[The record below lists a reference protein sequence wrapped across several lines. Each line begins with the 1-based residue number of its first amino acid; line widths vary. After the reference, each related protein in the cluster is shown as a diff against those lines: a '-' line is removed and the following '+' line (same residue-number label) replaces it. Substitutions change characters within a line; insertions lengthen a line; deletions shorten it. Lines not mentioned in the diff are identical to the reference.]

1 MQVPHTCLSLKLLVG
16 SPLTRS
22 LDMSL
27 FIVFML
33 MCTILLCQSIE
44 QSETALRHLGVS
56 SLESIILDL
65 YTFLCL
71 LPSRTRFQV
80 TEFVTLHSFSVKERC
95 FHYHILEICSIDYV
109 VGHSHNIRSQL
120 HEYPLIQPFQFP
132 KFPHFFHYQRQRFLL

>member
-1 MQVPHTCLSLKLLVG
+1 MQVPHTWLSLKLLVG

-27 FIVFML
+27 FIVVML
-33 MCTILLCQSIE
+33 MCPIILCHSIE
-44 QSETALRHLGVS
+44 QSDTALRHLRVP
-56 SLESIILDL
+56 SLESTILTL

-80 TEFVTLHSFSVKERC
+80 TEFVTLHSFSVKRTC
-95 FHYHILEICSIDYV
+95 FLYRIFEIRSIDYV
-109 VGHSHNIRSQL
+109 VGYSHSVRSQL

-132 KFPHFFHYQRQRFLL
+132 EFHYFFHYKRQCFLI